1 LSWLIALIGLAVG
14 GLAGYLLARR
24 FGDSEQRAVALQQEL
39 DRARDDH
46 AAYRRDVSE
55 HFAKTAVA
63 VNQLTESYRDVHQQL
78 SEGARALCDNAAA
91 ETALAFDQSR
101 LIDAPVTE
109 NPATPGAA
117 EPVEDTPATE
127 HAPSMAEAEP
137 DTGKEATEQAK
148 PTSVAATADTG
159 DNDTGDTRALG
170 DQDMPTPDSDAETT
184 GENGGASWTP
194 ASSAEASEPVMPPR
208 DYAEEETGSPTAS
221 QRH

>member
-24 FGDSEQRAVALQQEL
+24 FGDSEQRAAALQQEL

-63 VNQLTESYRDVHQQL
+63 VNQLTESYRDVHQKL

-101 LIDAPVTE
+101 LIDAPVSE
-109 NPATPGAA
+109 PPATPGSAAPEERAPATDSANEPTSADAEPEPAA
-117 EPVEDTPATE
+117 EVTEQTEAAASSVVAGEDAGDASPISDHGTPA
-127 HAPSMAEAEP
+127 P
-137 DTGKEATEQAK
+137 D
-148 PTSVAATADTG
+148 
-159 DNDTGDTRALG
+159 N
-170 DQDMPTPDSDAETT
+170 DAETPP
-184 GENGGASWTP
+184 EHGGASWTP
-194 ASSAEASEPVMPPR
+194 ASAAEASEAVMPPR
-208 DYAEEETGSPTAS
+208 DYAEEDASSPAS
-221 QRH
+221 ARRH

>member
-1 LSWLIALIGLAVG
+1 
-14 GLAGYLLARR
+14 
-24 FGDSEQRAVALQQEL
+24 
-39 DRARDDH
+39 
-46 AAYRRDVSE
+46 
-55 HFAKTAVA
+55 
-63 VNQLTESYRDVHQQL
+63 
-78 SEGARALCDNAAA
+78 
-91 ETALAFDQSR
+91 
-101 LIDAPVTE
+101 
-109 NPATPGAA
+109 
-117 EPVEDTPATE
+117 
-127 HAPSMAEAEP
+127 MAEAEP

-148 PTSVAATADTG
+148 PTSVAATAHTG